1 MLLRAGKIDVGV
13 GRLRGVR
20 ERLGDVTERSWV
32 EDVHGRCGLSSF
44 YAGARDVPC
53 MFKDSRFC
61 LDDGGS
67 PCGGRPETG
76 ERDLF
81 GRSGALHHFFW
92 DGGRKKRKKEDGERT
107 SYIERKR
114 EKGRDPAHNRGLYKH
129 ESEKNGVEA
138 GTVLVS
144 SSHVRDPAASLR
156 FTGRPG
162 AWCERGP
169 GFILLKGYRD

>member
-1 MLLRAGKIDVGV
+1 MFLACSRTLDFASTMEEVPTAVDLKRT
-13 GRLRGVR
+13 RGTFFDAAVR
-20 ERLGDVTERSWV
+20 CIIFFV
-32 EDVHGRCGLSSF
+32 CG
-44 YAGARDVPC
+44 
-53 MFKDSRFC
+53 
-61 LDDGGS
+61 
-67 PCGGRPETG
+67 
-76 ERDLF
+76 
-81 GRSGALHHFFW
+81 
-92 DGGRKKRKKEDGERT
+92 KKRKKEDGERT